1 MFIDMAKSDVRARA
15 LSSERTELTLRQT
28 SRGLRSSAQRFV
40 AAGILI
46 TTIGHASLAQA
57 QEAAPTSDGV
67 PTAIWDLAPDESAVL
82 AGYSNDA
89 DFTLD
94 LPIGWTVEGVAR
106 FSAEVRASD
115 EIRDD
120 AAVRFDVDGQ
130 PASLWTPG
138 AASNVDFVVPSS
150 VFEDGRVSVDATSTS
165 PLREDTVCPDDNH
178 VSRWVD
184 IAVPR
189 VSASITT
196 AELDVARAI
205 AGMGPVSA
213 ITREPISIVVPNA
226 ATPTTLETIGALVAG
241 ISHHGVPHS
250 WSVVSDSS
258 VASPGSQVRIIEDPG
273 VTARIDV
280 VVEDERPIVT
290 LTGDPEQILALAQ
303 ATADP
308 ERLLFFH
315 NTVVDASQIPRGLDN
330 DPSEVFTFSDA
341 GYDDRT
347 LRGFG
352 RQALIYRVHLPAGVP
367 PDIATLGLFGTYAPA
382 LAAHEATVTVQ
393 INGSDSEITAVAD
406 EDGELDVLHTV
417 TPADL
422 RPGLNYVKIET
433 ELGTGASTVCT
444 VAEPGSVPN
453 WLTISRTS
461 AVGVDRTAAMQ
472 PVQVGV
478 EDARFSLATKSDFNA
493 TDITIPDEFTPD
505 DLDNALLLLSQL
517 ASRAQG
523 GAPRLVVDRDV
534 DLSRHVVVAGLSQD
548 RSLLENVPYLE
559 SGRNVGVVVTRP
571 SPFTDGR
578 VFMAFT
584 GSRPTDVRVAIE
596 AGMSSRVND
605 IADPYALISIDE
617 VSGFDDAAAADAT
630 RFNDSLAAD
639 ATAVDT
645 PGPNDEEYEDWILEQ
660 AARVEAARAPE
671 TSQRRSV
678 ALILGLV
685 AAMVASLWWLRRTR
699 SNPAPAAAH

>member
-1 MFIDMAKSDVRARA
+1 MDEFGVRESSQKSRAAQLWHTCRPRRGALRGGARRFIA
-15 LSSERTELTLRQT
+15 
-28 SRGLRSSAQRFV
+28 G
-40 AAGILI
+40 GILVA
-46 TTIGHASLAQA
+46 TVGQPSLALARQDSA
-57 QEAAPTSDGV
+57 SSGGV
-67 PTAIWDLAPDESAVL
+67 PIAVWELAPDDSTVL
-82 AGYSNDA
+82 DGYSSDVE
-89 DFTLD
+89 FSLD
-94 LPIGWTVEGVAR
+94 LPIGWTIVGGAQ
-106 FSAEVRASD
+106 FSAEMRASD
-115 EIRDD
+115 EIRND
-120 AAVRFDVDGQ
+120 AAVRFDLDGQ
-130 PASLWTPG
+130 PASVWTPG
-138 AASNVDFVVPSS
+138 AASDVEFVVPGSA
-150 VFEDGRVSVDATSTS
+150 FEDGDVSVVAASTS
-165 PLREDTVCPDDNH
+165 PLREDNICPDDSH

-205 AGMGPVSA
+205 AGMGPISS
-213 ITREPISIVVPNA
+213 ITREPISIVAPNA
-226 ATPTTLETIGALVAG
+226 ASPATLETIGAVVAS

-250 WSVVSDSS
+250 WTVVAEPNL
-258 VASPGSQVRIIEDPG
+258 ASPGAQIRIIEETG

-280 VVEDERPIVT
+280 IVEDERPIVT
-290 LTGDPEQILALAQ
+290 MTGDPAQILGLVR

-315 NTVVDASQIPRGLDN
+315 DVAVDASQIPREVTN
-330 DPSEVFTFSDA
+330 DPSEVFTFADA

-352 RQALIYRVHLPAGVP
+352 RQALIYRIHLPAGVP
-367 PDIATLGLFGTYAPA
+367 PDVATLGLFGTHSPA

-406 EDGELDVLHTV
+406 VDGELDVLHTV

-433 ELGTGASTVCT
+433 ELGSGTGSQCPSS
-444 VAEPGSVPN
+444 EPGSVPN
-453 WLTISRTS
+453 WLTISRMS

-478 EDARFSLATKSDFNA
+478 EDARFALATSADFNA
-493 TDITIPDEFTPD
+493 TDVTIPEGFTPE
-505 DLDNALLLLSQL
+505 DLDSALLLVSQL
-517 ASRAQG
+517 SSRAQG

-534 DLSRHVVVAGLSQD
+534 DLERHVVVVGRSQD
-548 RSLLENVPYLE
+548 RVLLDDVPYLE

-571 SPFTDGR
+571 SPFIDGR

-584 GSRPTDVRVAIE
+584 GSRPDDVRVAVE

-605 IADPYALISIDE
+605 VGDPYAVISIDD
-617 VSGFDDAAAADAT
+617 VSGFDDAAAADAS

-639 ATAVDT
+639 ATATDT
-645 PGPNDEEYEDWILEQ
+645 PGPNDEEYEDWILKQ

-671 TSQRRSV
+671 TNQRRSV

-699 SNPAPAAAH
+699 SNPDPAAAH